1 MLFFYVFAMSK
12 GSLSAVLEVGDG
24 VLVRHFV
31 LTPGCCST
39 FKSCTFDFSVCQ
51 INALLEV
58 RYIIC
63 LAIEFMFHGFPQQKK
78 AAAFKKILAR
88 PSTYMNK

>member
-78 AAAFKKILAR
+78 AAFKKILAR
-88 PSTYMNK
+88 LNLKL